1 MQLNFHVKQLL
12 QFDFYKSVLAGTVVA
27 CADFKHAVLH
37 DALLI

>member
-1 MQLNFHVKQLL
+1 MSSNFCNL
-12 QFDFYKSVLAGTVVA
+12 DFYKSVLAGTMVA